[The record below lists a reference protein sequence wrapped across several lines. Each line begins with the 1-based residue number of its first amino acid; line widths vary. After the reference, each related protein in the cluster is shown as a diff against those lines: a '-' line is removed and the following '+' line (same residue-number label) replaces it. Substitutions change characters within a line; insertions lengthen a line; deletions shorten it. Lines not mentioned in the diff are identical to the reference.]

1 MLLALLGDSSGLKV
15 AMARQLASADKLVAA
30 MEKEDGGSVIITER
44 NNRALAIFDH
54 EVAKGRR
61 NLGIFYG
68 AAHLSMLEADLEKR
82 GYHRTGERWL
92 TAWDIKPR
100 VDANRPPTPVKE

>member
-1 MLLALLGDSSGLKV
+1 
-15 AMARQLASADKLVAA
+15 
-30 MEKEDGGSVIITER
+30 MEKQDGGSVIITER
-44 NNRALAIFDH
+44 NNRALAVLDR

-68 AAHLSMLEADLEKR
+68 AAHLSLMEADLERR

-100 VDANRPPTPVKE
+100 VDATRPPAPAKE